1 MSANL
6 IRQLLSELNTASDGA
21 IDKRQLAK
29 RLSVTPQILE
39 TMLEALSTKG
49 YVEELEWPT
58 AEYQRPANCQEC
70 PISAACAGN
79 SGSSAGSGS
88 AQPLWRITDRGRRV
102 VQDRCIVEDPE

>member
-29 RLSVTPQILE
+29 RLSVTPQFLE

-58 AEYQRPANCQEC
+58 AEHQRPANCQEC
-70 PISAACAGN
+70 PISAACAG
-79 SGSSAGSGS
+79 SSGSGS

-102 VQDRCIVEDPE
+102 VQDRCAVEDPE